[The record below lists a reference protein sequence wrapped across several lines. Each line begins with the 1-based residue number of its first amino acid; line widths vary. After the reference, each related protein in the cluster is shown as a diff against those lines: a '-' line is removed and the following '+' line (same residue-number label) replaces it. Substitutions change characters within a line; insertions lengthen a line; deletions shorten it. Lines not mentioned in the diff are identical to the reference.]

1 MDNIQLYYIDNE
13 INKIDKMKQGDVI
26 YKNGVELLVVLS
38 YDHNEPCKGCFF
50 YEDKACG
57 SERLIK
63 CWDCKVD
70 NTATSSY
77 WMLTN
82 EYMVDKFDYAKGLQ
96 PYKGMG
102 LCSECGRLATSPDGR
117 DVVVPGK
124 WHGKFPKE
132 KATEEQ
138 LKKVGYKNLIR

>member
-1 MDNIQLYYIDNE
+1 MDNIQLCYIDNE

-26 YKNGVELLVVLS
+26 YKNGMELLVVLS

-50 YEDKACG
+50 YKNKACG
-57 SERLIK
+57 SEKLIK
-63 CWDCKVD
+63 CWDCKK
-70 NTATSSY
+70 
-77 WMLTN
+77 
-82 EYMVDKFDYAKGLQ
+82 ELQ

-124 WHGKFPKE
+124 WHGKFPKK

-138 LKKVGYKNLIR
+138 MKKVGYKNLIR